1 MTDEGRGIPAEQM
14 PRLFRKFSRT
24 GNEDRDSD
32 TGLGLAICKGIVEA
46 HGGRIWAES
55 DGPSLGARFTFTIPV
70 VEESAAQARPPDP
83 RSQPEAEEREPIL
96 VVDDDPHT
104 LIYVRRALSNRG
116 YDSIVAG
123 GPEEALRL
131 IEENQPRL
139 VLLDMMLPG
148 PDDGIDLMMDVFRI
162 SEAPVIF
169 LSAYG
174 QDDVIARAFEAGAA
188 DYIVKPFSPTELVAR
203 VKAALRRQA
212 DFYRVGTSEP
222 YVYGDLTI
230 DYADRRVTLAG
241 RPLHLTAKEYDLLF
255 ELSVNAGRVMTH
267 GQLLRRVWHTGK
279 SGDIHS
285 LRALMRRLRQKLS
298 DEANNPTYIFAESR
312 VGYRMAKSEAH

>member
-1 MTDEGRGIPAEQM
+1 M
-14 PRLFRKFSRT
+14 
-24 GNEDRDSD
+24 
-32 TGLGLAICKGIVEA
+32 
-46 HGGRIWAES
+46 
-55 DGPSLGARFTFTIPV
+55 
-70 VEESAAQARPPDP
+70 
-83 RSQPEAEEREPIL
+83 
-96 VVDDDPHT
+96 DDDPHT

-123 GPEEALRL
+123 DPEEALRL
-131 IEENQPRL
+131 MEENQPRL

-148 PDDGIDLMMDVFRI
+148 PDDGIDLMMGVFRI

-203 VKAALRRQA
+203 VKAALRRQE

-222 YVYGDLTI
+222 YVYADLTI

-267 GQLLRRVWHTGK
+267 SQLLRRVWSSGK
-279 SGDIHS
+279 SGDIRS
-285 LRALMRRLRQKLS
+285 LRTLMRRLREKLG

-312 VGYRMAKSEAH
+312 VGYRMAKSEAHGSRAT